1 MLRNIIN
8 KSLRLIKS
16 RENAFVKD
24 EGGQVLVLFAV
35 VGMLLVFC
43 VGTITDYGQTITK
56 AINTQT
62 AADAAALAAGSWVAR
77 GGNVQQIVNGI
88 HYDIN
93 LTLAQI
99 ITMSLNIC
107 LIIYVI
113 LMAIYIILQVNPFT
127 AAAAPPFKAS
137 ADTVRSIETSI
148 INTCSTIHDTTQKVI
163 NPLQK
168 ILVEATP
175 LIAMLHA
182 NYAAYNNGATPLPEL
197 LLDYLPI
204 DESTK
209 DTINNIS
216 SYIPSHPLTTWTLG
230 YDMKMW
236 DMLKVTEVFE
246 SPDTLKYLFYNASK
260 PEWAHPYRLGTLM
273 PFTASIPFWLSSA
286 KKLNWTDSFILQKNK
301 KSAMMKRGMYS
312 GAFGFSLDID
322 IVPDWLSDMF
332 TKIEE
337 AIEEVLD
344 SIIEAILAPV
354 KKLLGLP
361 WDWLCLDAC
370 SKEEEEEEKN
380 IPELGK
386 QDIAYFTFIVGIKS
400 EWGSF
405 LKLFGGTLGKDPEQD
420 KNIPVTW
427 AFATVKITGNPIHP
441 GGLYKKSNGD
451 IGNIK
456 TTIVPF
462 WISSE
467 PFFPQARLVS
477 GYVADWQA
485 MLRPVVFKLKPKKS
499 TIDFN
504 MKGKN
509 KLQKANLVY
518 KLFKKYILKKKKPPR
533 ELNGEMLLI
542 NH

>member
-1 MLRNIIN
+1 MNMLRNIIN
-8 KSLRLIKS
+8 KSLKLIKS
-16 RENAFVKD
+16 RENAFVRD

-35 VGMLLVFC
+35 VGMLLVFT

-137 ADTVRSIETSI
+137 ADTVRSIETTI
-148 INTCSTIHDTTQKVI
+148 INTCSTIHDTTQTVI

-175 LIAMLHA
+175 LIAMFHS
-182 NYAAYNNGATPLPEL
+182 NYAAFNNGATPLPEL

-204 DESTK
+204 PENIK
-209 DTINNIS
+209 DTITKIE
-216 SYIPSHPLTTWTLG
+216 SYLPNHPLTTWTLG

-273 PFTASIPFWLSSA
+273 PFTASIPFWLSSS

-301 KSAMMKRGMYS
+301 KSKMMKRGMYG

-322 IVPDWLSDMF
+322 LVPDFITDIID
-332 TKIEE
+332 TIEEKIEE
-337 AIEEVLD
+337 IID
-344 SIIEAILAPV
+344 SIIEAMLAPI

-370 SKEEEEEEKN
+370 SDKEEEEEKKE
-380 IPELGK
+380 ESASGLGK
-386 QDIAYFTFIVGIKS
+386 
-400 EWGSF
+400 E
-405 LKLFGGTLGKDPEQD
+405 
-420 KNIPVTW
+420 
-427 AFATVKITGNPIHP
+427 
-441 GGLYKKSNGD
+441 D
-451 IGNIK
+451 IG
-456 TTIVPF
+456 
-462 WISSE
+462 
-467 PFFPQARLVS
+467 
-477 GYVADWQA
+477 
-485 MLRPVVFKLKPKKS
+485 
-499 TIDFN
+499 
-504 MKGKN
+504 
-509 KLQKANLVY
+509 
-518 KLFKKYILKKKKPPR
+518 
-533 ELNGEMLLI
+533 
-542 NH
+542 